1 MSTETRRRIVLASRA
16 SQLAQIQTHIVLD
29 TLKTAFPDREFGTSF
44 MSTQGDKDLSRALY
58 LLGGKSLWTKELEVA
73 LLNGEVDMLV
83 HSLKDVPTALPD
95 GCALGAILERE
106 YGEDSLVVKK
116 GYTTADGGTVRTLDD
131 LPAGAVIGTSSVRRV
146 AQLKRRYPDL
156 VFKDVRGNLQTRFA
170 KLDDPDGPYTSLI
183 LAKAGLLRLGF
194 GDRVTSDIVPPTLFH
209 AVGQG
214 ALAVEIRADDAE
226 ARTLC
231 DALTHW
237 QTSWRCLAERACLR
251 VLEGGCSVP
260 VGVHSELVPNPKAS
274 PAAEGGGGDVSTA
287 RLRLVGTITA
297 VDGQRHV
304 EQEIEREVKSAEEA
318 EELGAQVA
326 RLLIEAGGREILDD
340 VAKDRERRGADQAK
354 ETEGAV
360 TDGENTPS
368 SR

>member
-1 MSTETRRRIVLASRA
+1 M
-16 SQLAQIQTHIVLD
+16 
-29 TLKTAFPDREFGTSF
+29 
-44 MSTQGDKDLSRALY
+44 
-58 LLGGKSLWTKELEVA
+58 
-73 LLNGEVDMLV
+73 
-83 HSLKDVPTALPD
+83 
-95 GCALGAILERE
+95 
-106 YGEDSLVVKK
+106 
-116 GYTTADGGTVRTLDD
+116 
-131 LPAGAVIGTSSVRRV
+131 
-146 AQLKRRYPDL
+146 
-156 VFKDVRGNLQTRFA
+156 
-170 KLDDPDGPYTSLI
+170 I

-260 VGVHSELVPNPKAS
+260 VGVHSELVPNPLAS
-274 PAAEGGGGDVSTA
+274 PAAEGGGGDVRTA

-304 EQEIEREVKSAEEA
+304 EQEIGREVKSAGEA

-326 RLLIEAGGREILDD
+326 RLLIEAGGKEILDD
-340 VAKDRERRGADQAK
+340 VAKDRERRGAGQATG
-354 ETEGAV
+354 TEAAV
-360 TDGENTPS
+360 ADGENTS
-368 SR
+368 SSAR

>member
-1 MSTETRRRIVLASRA
+1 MSVSAENRRIVLASRA
-16 SQLAQIQTHIVLD
+16 SQLARIQTHIVLD
-29 TLKTAFPDREFGTSF
+29 ALKAAFPDHVFDTSF

-73 LLNGEVDMLV
+73 LLKGEVDMLV
-83 HSLKDVPTALPD
+83 HSLKDVPTALPE

-116 GYTTADGGTVRTLDD
+116 GYTVDGRTVHTLDD

-146 AQLKRRYPDL
+146 AQLKRLHPDL
-156 VFKDVRGNLQTRFA
+156 VFKDVRGNLQTRFD
-170 KLDDPDGPYTSLI
+170 KLDNPDGPYAALI

-194 GDRVTSDIVPPTLFH
+194 ADRVTSDIIPPTLYH

-214 ALAVEIRADDAE
+214 ALAVEIRANDAE
-226 ARTLC
+226 ARRLC
-231 DALTHW
+231 SALTHW
-237 QTSWRCLAERACLR
+237 QTSWRCLAERSCLR

-260 VGVHSELVPNPKAS
+260 VGVHSELVPVPTS
-274 PAAEGGGGDVSTA
+274 PEGEGGGGEGDVPRTA

-297 VDGQRHV
+297 VDGSRH
-304 EQEIEREVKSAEEA
+304 IEREIGRLVTSSNQA

-326 RLLIEAGGREILDD
+326 KELIDIGGREILEQ
-340 VAKDRERRGADQAK
+340 VAKDREQQRAAD
-354 ETEGAV
+354 TAV
-360 TDGENTPS
+360 VGEKAS
-368 SR
+368 SSK